1 MIFKNMFRVIIL
13 KVDVQ
18 ICRERLLNC
27 RHNVTENEHNRHYLA
42 SCESLGIDPDY
53 KLNVCFKDYK
63 DIVEQ
68 DVILSRSLFKYFV
81 IFKFIQIFRVCV
93 LILMFKI
100 QKTSNLSLK
109 NLLKGKI
116 LYTNF

>member
-27 RHNVTENEHNRHYLA
+27 RHNVVIKNKHNLV
-42 SCESLGIDPDY
+42 SCESLRIDPDC
-53 KLNVCFKDYK
+53 KLDVYSKDYK

-68 DVILSRSLFKYFV
+68 DVID
-81 IFKFIQIFRVCV
+81 I
-93 LILMFKI
+93 LILVNIFI
-100 QKTSNLSLK
+100 
-109 NLLKGKI
+109 
-116 LYTNF
+116 

>member
-27 RHNVTENEHNRHYLA
+27 RHNVVTENEHNRHYLA
-42 SCESLGIDPDY
+42 SCESLGIDPDC
-53 KLNVCFKDYK
+53 KLDVYSKNYK

-68 DVILSRSLFKYFV
+68 DVID
-81 IFKFIQIFRVCV
+81 I
-93 LILMFKI
+93 LILVNI
-100 QKTSNLSLK
+100 LS
-109 NLLKGKI
+109 
-116 LYTNF
+116 